1 VHAAAAKALP
11 FDRPG
16 VCRHAGRSGQELF
29 RAVRSAST
37 FDLDVTDLAARYREL
52 QRHFHPD
59 RFASASEPERRL
71 SLQLT
76 AQVNAAFQTLK
87 DPVARARYLLA
98 LQGVDTG
105 EDTDTAMD
113 TAFLMEQMELR
124 ESLAEAR
131 DAPDRNTRLESLR
144 QRVEDDFETRSVLL
158 RARFTENSEPAL
170 RQARNLVREM
180 QFLQKLAHEVE
191 ELE

>member
-1 VHAAAAKALP
+1 LTGQA
-11 FDRPG
+11 F
-16 VCRHAGRSGQELF
+16 AGMQADLGKNYFELF
-29 RAVRSAST
+29 DLPVT
-37 FDLDVTDLAARYREL
+37 FDLDAADLAARYREL
-52 QRHFHPD
+52 QRRFHPD

-76 AQVNAAFQTLK
+76 AQVNAAYQTLK
-87 DPVARARYLLA
+87 DPVARARYLLG

-113 TAFLMEQMELR
+113 TTFLMEQMELR
-124 ESLAEAR
+124 ESLDEAR
-131 DAPDRNTRLESLR
+131 AAADRHVRLESLR
-144 QRVEDDFETRSVLL
+144 QRVEEDLEARSIQL
-158 RARFTENSEPAL
+158 RTRFTENSELAR

>member
-1 VHAAAAKALP
+1 MQADLGKNY
-11 FDRPG
+11 F
-16 VCRHAGRSGQELF
+16 ELF
-29 RAVRSAST
+29 GLPVT
-37 FDLDVTDLAARYREL
+37 FDLDVADLAARYREL
-52 QRHFHPD
+52 QRRFHPD
-59 RFASASEPERRL
+59 RFASSPEPDRRL

-76 AQVNAAFQTLK
+76 AQINAAFQALK
-87 DPVARARYLLA
+87 DPVARARYLLG

-131 DAPDRNTRLESLR
+131 DAADRHVRLASLR
-144 QRVEDDFETRSVLL
+144 QRVEGEFETRSELL
-158 RARFTENSEPAL
+158 SGHFAENSVPAR

-180 QFLQKLAHEVE
+180 QFLQKLAREVE

>member
-1 VHAAAAKALP
+1 MRLRRELYRLTGQT
-11 FDRPG
+11 F
-16 VCRHAGRSGQELF
+16 AGMQADLGKNYFELF
-29 RAVRSAST
+29 GLPVA
-37 FDLDVTDLAARYREL
+37 FDLDLADLAARYRDL
-52 QRHFHPD
+52 QRRFHPD

-76 AQVNAAFQTLK
+76 AQINAAFQALK

-98 LQGVDTG
+98 LLGVDTG

-124 ESLAEAR
+124 ESLDEAR
-131 DAPDRNTRLESLR
+131 SAADRDVRLEVLH
-144 QRVEDDFETRSVLL
+144 QRVDAEFEARSALL
-158 RARFTENSEPAL
+158 RSRFTENSETAR

-180 QFLQKLAHEVE
+180 QFLQKLAHEVT

>member
-1 VHAAAAKALP
+1 MQADLGKNY
-11 FDRPG
+11 F
-16 VCRHAGRSGQELF
+16 ELF
-29 RAVRSAST
+29 DLPST
-37 FDLDVTDLAARYREL
+37 YDLDSADLAARYREL
-52 QRHFHPD
+52 QRRFHPD

-87 DPVARARYLLA
+87 DPVARARYLLG

-113 TAFLMEQMELR
+113 TSFLMEQMELR
-124 ESLAEAR
+124 ERLAEAR
-131 DAPDRNTRLESLR
+131 DAADRQARLDNLR
-144 QRVEDDFETRSVLL
+144 RQVEDDLETRSTLL
-158 RARFTENSEPAL
+158 RTHFAENSESAR

>member
-1 VHAAAAKALP
+1 MQADLGKNY
-11 FDRPG
+11 F
-16 VCRHAGRSGQELF
+16 ELF
-29 RAVRSAST
+29 GLPIT
-37 FDLDVTDLAARYREL
+37 FDLDVTDLAARYRDL
-52 QRHFHPD
+52 QRRFHPD
-59 RFASASEPERRL
+59 RFASASASERRL

-87 DPVARARYLLA
+87 DPVARARYLLG

-131 DAPDRNTRLESLR
+131 DAADRHARLETLH
-144 QRVEDDFETRSVLL
+144 QRVEGEFEARSALL
-158 RARFTENSEPAL
+158 RGHFAENSKPAL

>member
-1 VHAAAAKALP
+1 MRLRRKLYRLTGQASV
-11 FDRPG
+11 G
-16 VCRHAGRSGQELF
+16 VQADLGKNYFELF
-29 RAVRSAST
+29 GLPVT
-37 FDLDVTDLAARYREL
+37 FDVDVADLTARYRDL
-52 QRHFHPD
+52 QRRFHPD

-87 DPVARARYLLA
+87 DPVVRARYLLG

-105 EDTDTAMD
+105 EDTDTSMD

-131 DAPDRNTRLESLR
+131 EAADRHVRLESLR
-144 QRVEDDFETRSVLL
+144 QRVDEEFEARSAQLRTR
-158 RARFTENSEPAL
+158 FMENSEPAR

-180 QFLQKLAHEVE
+180 QFLQKIAHEIE

>member
-1 VHAAAAKALP
+1 MQADLGKNYFDLFDLP
-11 FDRPG
+11 
-16 VCRHAGRSGQELF
+16 A
-29 RAVRSAST
+29 T
-37 FDLDVTDLAARYREL
+37 FDLDVADLAARYREL
-52 QRHFHPD
+52 QRRFHPD

-71 SLQLT
+71 SVQLT

-87 DPVARARYLLA
+87 DPVARARYLLG

-131 DAPDRNTRLESLR
+131 EAVDRHARLENLR
-144 QRVEDDFETRSVLL
+144 QRVDKDFEARSELLGTRF
-158 RARFTENSEPAL
+158 AENAEPA
-170 RQARNLVREM
+170 RQQARNLVREM
-180 QFLQKLAHEVE
+180 QFLQKLAREID

>member
-1 VHAAAAKALP
+1 MQADLAKNY
-11 FDRPG
+11 F
-16 VCRHAGRSGQELF
+16 ELF
-29 RAVRSAST
+29 GLPIT
-37 FDLDVTDLAARYREL
+37 FDLDVADLAARYREL
-52 QRHFHPD
+52 NRRFHPD
-59 RFASASEPERRL
+59 RFALASEPERRL

-87 DPVARARYLLA
+87 NPVARARYLLG

-113 TAFLMEQMELR
+113 TTFLMQQMELR
-124 ESLAEAR
+124 ESLTEAR
-131 DAPDRNTRLESLR
+131 DAADRHTRLETLR
-144 QRVEDDFETRSVLL
+144 QRVDEEYEARSDMLRTRF
-158 RARFTENSEPAL
+158 AENSEPA
-170 RQARNLVREM
+170 RQQARNLVREM

>member
-1 VHAAAAKALP
+1 MRLRRKL
-11 FDRPG
+11 FRLTG
-16 VCRHAGRSGQELF
+16 QMSAGMQADLDKNYFELF
-29 RAVRSAST
+29 GLPSA
-37 FDLDVTDLAARYREL
+37 FDVDPAGLAARYRDL
-52 QRHFHPD
+52 QRRFHPD
-59 RFASASEPERRL
+59 RFASATAPDRRL

-87 DPVARARYLLA
+87 DPVARARYLLG
-98 LQGVDTG
+98 LQGIDTG

-131 DAPDRNTRLESLR
+131 EAADRHVRLESLR
-144 QRVEDDFETRSVLL
+144 QRVDDEFEARSAQLRTRFMAS
-158 RARFTENSEPAL
+158 TEPAR

-180 QFLQKLAHEVE
+180 QFLQKLAHEIE

>member
-1 VHAAAAKALP
+1 MQADLAKNYFGLFGLP
-11 FDRPG
+11 
-16 VCRHAGRSGQELF
+16 
-29 RAVRSAST
+29 ST
-37 FDLDVTDLAARYREL
+37 FDLDATDLAARYREL
-52 QRHFHPD
+52 QRRFHPD

-113 TAFLMEQMELR
+113 PAFLMEQMELR

-131 DAPDRNTRLESLR
+131 EAADRHARLESLR
-144 QRVEDDFETRSVLL
+144 LRVEEDFEARTALL
-158 RARFTENSEPAL
+158 RSRFAENSEPAR